1 MKALIQQRLATS
13 YSYQEYRKLVSDL
26 LAEGKSTGPN
36 QTEDLTHFS
45 MLNVKRMDRLD
56 KKIEL
61 SEDTILRLQKLD
73 KKQLWLVL
81 TEGWC
86 GDAAQNLPVI
96 EKMAKQS
103 SHIELRLILRDENPE
118 VMNLFLTNGAR
129 AIPKLISFD
138 EEFNVLFTWGARP
151 SIATQMVTDYKA
163 KHGKLDPEFK
173 KNLQVWY
180 NKDKGQNVQS
190 DVVTLIEQ
198 SQARILETQCYR

>member
-1 MKALIQQRLATS
+1 MKALIQQCLATS

-26 LAEGKSTGPN
+26 VAEGKSTGPN

-61 SEDTILRLQKLD
+61 SEATILRLQKLD

-118 VMNLFLTNGAR
+118 VMNLFLTNGAQ

-138 EEFNVLFTWGARP
+138 EELNVLFTWGARP

-198 SQARILETQCYR
+198 SQARILETQC

>member
-1 MKALIQQRLATS
+1 MKALIQQSLAKS

-26 LAEGKSTGPN
+26 LTEGKSTGPN
-36 QTEDLTHFS
+36 QTEDLTHYS
-45 MLNVKRMDRLD
+45 TLNVKRMDRLD
-56 KKIEL
+56 KKIEI
-61 SEDTILRLQKLD
+61 SEETKLHLQKLD

-96 EKMAKQS
+96 EKMAAES
-103 SHIELRLILRDENPE
+103 SNIELRLILRDENPE
-118 VMNLFLTNGAR
+118 VMDLFLTNGAR

-151 SIATQMVTDYKA
+151 SIATQMVVDYKA
-163 KHGKLDPEFK
+163 DHGKLDPDFK
-173 KNLQVWY
+173 KNLQIWY

-190 DVVTLIEQ
+190 DFVALIEQ
-198 SQARILETQCYR
+198 SQNRILKTRC

>member
-26 LAEGKSTGPN
+26 VAEGKSTGPN
-36 QTEDLTHFS
+36 QTEDLTHYS
-45 MLNVKRMDRLD
+45 GLNVKRMDRLE

-61 SEDTILRLQKLD
+61 SEATTLRLQKLD

-96 EKMAKQS
+96 EKIAKQS

-118 VMNLFLTNGAR
+118 VMDLFLTNGAR
-129 AIPKLISFD
+129 AIPKLSSFD

-198 SQARILETQCYR
+198 SQARILETQC

>member
-1 MKALIQQRLATS
+1 MKALIQQCLAKS

-118 VMNLFLTNGAR
+118 VMNLFLTNGAQ

-138 EEFNVLFTWGARP
+138 EELNVLFTWGARP

-198 SQARILETQCYR
+198 SQARILETQC

>member
-26 LAEGKSTGPN
+26 VAEGKSTGPN

-118 VMNLFLTNGAR
+118 VMDLFLTNGAR

-138 EEFNVLFTWGARP
+138 EDLNVLFTWGARP

-198 SQARILETQCYR
+198 SQARILETQC

>member
-45 MLNVKRMDRLD
+45 MLNMKRMDRLD

-118 VMNLFLTNGAR
+118 VMNLFLTNGAQ

-198 SQARILETQCYR
+198 SQARILETQC

>member
-26 LAEGKSTGPN
+26 VAEGKSTGPN

-61 SEDTILRLQKLD
+61 SEATILRLQKLD

-118 VMNLFLTNGAR
+118 VMNLFLTNGAQ

-138 EEFNVLFTWGARP
+138 EDLNVLFTWGARP
-151 SIATQMVTDYKA
+151 SIATQMVADYKA

-180 NKDKGQNVQS
+180 NKDKGGNLQS
-190 DVVTLIEQ
+190 DFVALIEQ
-198 SQARILETQCYR
+198 SQERILETQC

>member
-26 LAEGKSTGPN
+26 VAEGKSTGPN

-103 SHIELRLILRDENPE
+103 SHIELRLILRDENLE
-118 VMNLFLTNGAR
+118 VMNLFLTNGAQ

-198 SQARILETQCYR
+198 SQARILETQC

>member
-26 LAEGKSTGPN
+26 VAEGKSTGPN

-118 VMNLFLTNGAR
+118 VMNLFLTNGAQ

-180 NKDKGQNVQS
+180 NKDKGGNLQS
-190 DVVTLIEQ
+190 DFVALIEQ
-198 SQARILETQCYR
+198 SQERILETQC

>member
-1 MKALIQQRLATS
+1 MKALIQQSLAKS

-36 QTEDLTHFS
+36 QTEDLTHYS
-45 MLNVKRMDRLD
+45 TLNVKRMDRLD
-56 KKIEL
+56 KKIEI
-61 SEDTILRLQKLD
+61 SEETKLRLQKLEN
-73 KKQLWLVL
+73 KQLWLVL

-96 EKMAKQS
+96 EKMAAES
-103 SHIELRLILRDENPE
+103 ENIELRLILRDENPE
-118 VMNLFLTNGAR
+118 VMDLFLTNGAR

-151 SIATQMVTDYKA
+151 SIATQMVVDYKA
-163 KHGKLDPEFK
+163 DHGKLDPDFK
-173 KNLQVWY
+173 KNLQIWY

-190 DVVTLIEQ
+190 DFVALIEQ
-198 SQARILETQCYR
+198 SQNRILKTRC

>member
-26 LAEGKSTGPN
+26 VAEGKSTGPN
-36 QTEDLTHFS
+36 QTEDLTHYS
-45 MLNVKRMDRLD
+45 GLNVKRMDRLE

-61 SEDTILRLQKLD
+61 SEATTLRLQKLD

-96 EKMAKQS
+96 EKIAKQS
-103 SHIELRLILRDENPE
+103 SHIELRLILRDENLE

-198 SQARILETQCYR
+198 SQARILETQC

>member
-26 LAEGKSTGPN
+26 VAEGKSTGPN
-36 QTEDLTHFS
+36 QTENLTHFS

-96 EKMAKQS
+96 EKIAKQS

-118 VMNLFLTNGAR
+118 VMDLFLTNGAR

-198 SQARILETQCYR
+198 SQARILETQC

>member
-26 LAEGKSTGPN
+26 VAEGKSTGPN

-61 SEDTILRLQKLD
+61 SEDTIIRLQKLD

-118 VMNLFLTNGAR
+118 VMNLFLTNGAQ
-129 AIPKLISFD
+129 AIPKLIS
-138 EEFNVLFTWGARP
+138 A
-151 SIATQMVTDYKA
+151 A
-163 KHGKLDPEFK
+163 
-173 KNLQVWY
+173 
-180 NKDKGQNVQS
+180 
-190 DVVTLIEQ
+190 
-198 SQARILETQCYR
+198 

>member
-26 LAEGKSTGPN
+26 VAEGKSTGPN

-118 VMNLFLTNGAR
+118 VMNLFLTNGAQ

-138 EEFNVLFTWGARP
+138 EDLNVLFTWGARP

-163 KHGKLDPEFK
+163 KHGILDPEFK

-198 SQARILETQCYR
+198 SQARILETQC

>member
-1 MKALIQQRLATS
+1 MKALIQQSLAKS

-36 QTEDLTHFS
+36 QTEDLTHYS
-45 MLNVKRMDRLD
+45 TLNVKRMDRLD
-56 KKIEL
+56 KKIEI
-61 SEDTILRLQKLD
+61 SEETKLHLQKLD

-86 GDAAQNLPVI
+86 GDSAQNLPVI
-96 EKMAKQS
+96 EKMAAES
-103 SHIELRLILRDENPE
+103 SNIELRLILRDENPE
-118 VMNLFLTNGAR
+118 VMDLFLTNGAR

-151 SIATQMVTDYKA
+151 SIATQMVVDYKA
-163 KHGKLDPEFK
+163 DHGKLDPEFK
-173 KNLQVWY
+173 KNLQIWY

-190 DVVTLIEQ
+190 DFVALIEQ
-198 SQARILETQCYR
+198 SQNRILETRC

>member
-1 MKALIQQRLATS
+1 MKALIQQCLAKS

-61 SEDTILRLQKLD
+61 SEATILRLQKLD

-118 VMNLFLTNGAR
+118 VMNLFLTNGAQ

-138 EEFNVLFTWGARP
+138 EELNVLFTWGARP

-198 SQARILETQCYR
+198 SQARILETQC

>member
-118 VMNLFLTNGAR
+118 VMNLFLTNGAQ

-138 EEFNVLFTWGARP
+138 EDLNVLFTWGARP

-198 SQARILETQCYR
+198 SQARILETQC

>member
-1 MKALIQQRLATS
+1 MKALIQERLAKS
-13 YSYQEYRKLVSDL
+13 YSYQEYRQLVSDL
-26 LAEGKSTGPN
+26 LAEGKSTGAN
-36 QTEDLTHFS
+36 QTEDLTHYS
-45 MLNVKRMDRLD
+45 RLNVKRMDRLE

-61 SEDTILRLQKLD
+61 SEATTLRLPKLD

-86 GDAAQNLPVI
+86 GDAAQNLPII
-96 EKMAKQS
+96 EKIAKQS

-173 KNLQVWY
+173 KNLQIWY
-180 NKDKGQNVQS
+180 NKDKGGNLQS
-190 DVVTLIEQ
+190 DFVALIEQ
-198 SQARILETQCYR
+198 SQERILETQC

>member
-1 MKALIQQRLATS
+1 MKALIRQRLATS

-118 VMNLFLTNGAR
+118 VMNLFLTNGAQ

-138 EEFNVLFTWGARP
+138 EELNVLFTWGARP

-198 SQARILETQCYR
+198 SQARILETQC

>member
-1 MKALIQQRLATS
+1 MKALIQQCLATS

-36 QTEDLTHFS
+36 QTEDLTHYS
-45 MLNVKRMDRLD
+45 RLNVKRMDRLE

-61 SEDTILRLQKLD
+61 SEATTLRLQKLD

-86 GDAAQNLPVI
+86 GDAAQNLPII
-96 EKMAKQS
+96 EKIAKQS

-118 VMNLFLTNGAR
+118 VMDLFLTNGAR

-151 SIATQMVTDYKA
+151 SIATQMVNGYKA

-173 KNLQVWY
+173 KNLQIWY

-198 SQARILETQCYR
+198 SQARILETQC

>member
-26 LAEGKSTGPN
+26 VAEGKSTGPN

-61 SEDTILRLQKLD
+61 SEATILRLQKLD

-118 VMNLFLTNGAR
+118 VMNLFLTNGAQ

-138 EEFNVLFTWGARP
+138 EELNVLFTWGARP

-198 SQARILETQCYR
+198 SQARILETQC

>member
-26 LAEGKSTGPN
+26 VAEGKSTGPN

-118 VMNLFLTNGAR
+118 VMNLFLTNGAQ

-138 EEFNVLFTWGARP
+138 EELNVLFTWGARP

-198 SQARILETQCYR
+198 SQARILETQC

>member
-1 MKALIQQRLATS
+1 MKALIQQCLSKS

-103 SHIELRLILRDENPE
+103 SHIELRLILRDENLE
-118 VMNLFLTNGAR
+118 VMNLFLTNGAQ

-138 EEFNVLFTWGARP
+138 EDLNVLFTWGARP

-198 SQARILETQCYR
+198 SQARILETQC

>member
-61 SEDTILRLQKLD
+61 SEDTKFHLQKLEN
-73 KKQLWLVL
+73 KQLWLVL

-96 EKMAKQS
+96 EKMAAES
-103 SHIELRLILRDENPE
+103 SNIELRLILRDENPE
-118 VMNLFLTNGAR
+118 VMDLFLTNGAR

-138 EEFNVLFTWGARP
+138 EDFNVLFAWGARP
-151 SIATQMVTDYKA
+151 SIATQMVADYKA
-163 KHGKLDPEFK
+163 EHGKLDPEFK
-173 KNLQVWY
+173 KNLQIWY

-190 DVVTLIEQ
+190 DFVDLIEQ
-198 SQARILETQCYR
+198 SQKRILETQC

>member
-26 LAEGKSTGPN
+26 VAEGKSTGPN

-118 VMNLFLTNGAR
+118 VMNLFLTNGAQ

-138 EEFNVLFTWGARP
+138 EDLNVLFTWGARP
-151 SIATQMVTDYKA
+151 SIATQMVADYKA

-180 NKDKGQNVQS
+180 NKDKGGNLQS
-190 DVVTLIEQ
+190 DFVALIEQ
-198 SQARILETQCYR
+198 SQERILETQC

>member
-26 LAEGKSTGPN
+26 VAEGKSTGPN
-36 QTEDLTHFS
+36 QTEDLTHYS
-45 MLNVKRMDRLD
+45 GLNVKRMDRLE

-61 SEDTILRLQKLD
+61 SEATTLRLQKLD

-96 EKMAKQS
+96 EKIAKQS

-118 VMNLFLTNGAR
+118 VMDLFLTNGAR

-138 EEFNVLFTWGARP
+138 EELNVLFTWGARP

-198 SQARILETQCYR
+198 SQARILETQC

>member
-1 MKALIQQRLATS
+1 MKALIQQCLAKS

-26 LAEGKSTGPN
+26 VAEGKSTGPN

-86 GDAAQNLPVI
+86 GDAAQNLPII
-96 EKMAKQS
+96 EKIAKQS

-118 VMNLFLTNGAR
+118 VMNLFLTNGAQ

-138 EEFNVLFTWGARP
+138 EDLNVLFTWGARP
-151 SIATQMVTDYKA
+151 SIATQMVADYKA

-180 NKDKGQNVQS
+180 NKDKGGNLQS
-190 DVVTLIEQ
+190 DFVALIEQ
-198 SQARILETQCYR
+198 SQERILETQC

>member
-1 MKALIQQRLATS
+1 MKALIQQRLAKS

-26 LAEGKSTGPN
+26 VAEGKSTGPN

-118 VMNLFLTNGAR
+118 VMNLFLTNGAQ

-198 SQARILETQCYR
+198 SQARILETQC

>member
-1 MKALIQQRLATS
+1 
-13 YSYQEYRKLVSDL
+13 
-26 LAEGKSTGPN
+26 
-36 QTEDLTHFS
+36 
-45 MLNVKRMDRLD
+45 
-56 KKIEL
+56 
-61 SEDTILRLQKLD
+61 
-73 KKQLWLVL
+73 
-81 TEGWC
+81 
-86 GDAAQNLPVI
+86 
-96 EKMAKQS
+96 MAKQS

-118 VMNLFLTNGAR
+118 VMNLFLTNGAQ

-138 EEFNVLFTWGARP
+138 EELNVLFTWGARP

-198 SQARILETQCYR
+198 SQARILETQC

>member
-26 LAEGKSTGPN
+26 VAEGKSTGPN

-61 SEDTILRLQKLD
+61 SEATILRLQKLD

-118 VMNLFLTNGAR
+118 VMDLFLTNGAR

-198 SQARILETQCYR
+198 SQARILETQC

>member
-1 MKALIQQRLATS
+1 MKALIQQSLAKS

-36 QTEDLTHFS
+36 QTEDLTHYS
-45 MLNVKRMDRLD
+45 TLNVKRMDRLD
-56 KKIEL
+56 KKIEI
-61 SEDTILRLQKLD
+61 SEETKLHLQKLD

-96 EKMAKQS
+96 EKMAAES
-103 SHIELRLILRDENPE
+103 SNIELRLILRDENPE
-118 VMNLFLTNGAR
+118 VMDLFLTNGAR

-138 EEFNVLFTWGARP
+138 EEFNVLFSWGARP
-151 SIATQMVTDYKA
+151 SIATQMVVDYKA
-163 KHGKLDPEFK
+163 DHGKLDPEFK
-173 KNLQVWY
+173 KNLQIWY

-190 DVVTLIEQ
+190 DFVALIEQ
-198 SQARILETQCYR
+198 SQNRILETRC

>member
-118 VMNLFLTNGAR
+118 VMNLFLTNGAQ

-138 EEFNVLFTWGARP
+138 EELNVLFTWGARP

-198 SQARILETQCYR
+198 SQARILETQC

>member
-1 MKALIQQRLATS
+1 MKALIQQRLAKS

-26 LAEGKSTGPN
+26 VAKGKSTGPN

-118 VMNLFLTNGAR
+118 VMNLFLTNGAQ

-138 EEFNVLFTWGARP
+138 EELNVLFTWGARP

-198 SQARILETQCYR
+198 SQARILETQC

>member
-96 EKMAKQS
+96 QKMAKQS

-198 SQARILETQCYR
+198 SQARILETQC

>member
-26 LAEGKSTGPN
+26 VAEGKSTGPN

-118 VMNLFLTNGAR
+118 VMNLFLTNGAQ

-138 EEFNVLFTWGARP
+138 EELNVLFTWGARP

-180 NKDKGQNVQS
+180 NQDKGQNVQS

-198 SQARILETQCYR
+198 SQARILETQC